1 MPLTAVLNTDF
12 LMQNRIPKGKVIIL
26 VCCVGF
32 PMPLIAVSLLETR
45 A

>member
-12 LMQNRIPKGKVIIL
+12 LMQNRIPKGKAIIL

-32 PMPLIAVSLLETR
+32 PMPLNADSLFETK